1 MPLFNP
7 DFPLVSLNFFLKNR
21 EKLKKLVL
29 VGGTFDVIHVGHV
42 NYLKKAK
49 SLGDTLIV
57 QIAGGEKGVFS
68 SRQRA
73 IVVSAIRFVD
83 FVFIYNGVY
92 YDQEIIDKI
101 KPDVILFS
109 KQNYTDEIKK
119 KVKSLQNL
127 SAKIVTVK

>member
-1 MPLFNP
+1 MPFFNK

-21 EKLKKLVL
+21 EKLNKLIL
-29 VGGTFDVIHVGHV
+29 VGGTFDVVHVGHV

-49 SLGDTLIV
+49 SLGDTLVV

-83 FVFIYNGVY
+83 FVFIYNGFY
-92 YDQEIIDKI
+92 YDKEIVNKI
-101 KPDVILFS
+101 RPDIMLFS
-109 KQNYTDEIKK
+109 KQNYTQEVKG
-119 KVKSLQNL
+119 KVKELGFKGKV
-127 SAKIVTVK
+127 AIIK